1 MGREIKFRAW
11 KLDGGMHKPFDLTNL
26 VSDEYAGESWLNCG
40 HGLHIDHRTGWDSL
54 KIMQYT
60 GLKDKN
66 GKEIYEGDIVSIEHI
81 YYEGIAQYHSKLK
94 ESFRKI
100 GNYVCKYD
108 EGRFVFGN
116 GFNNLEI
123 HNFWKWSQE
132 KEFYYASGDFVKEND
147 SFGYFSKEYFRFL
160 ALEGNIYENQE
171 LITEVKNG

>member
-1 MGREIKFRAW
+1 MSREIKFRAW
-11 KLDGGMHKPFDLTNL
+11 DIKWEFMTAE
-26 VSDEYAGESWLNCG
+26 V
-40 HGLHIDHRTGWDSL
+40 SL
-54 KIMQYT
+54 KDLAEGFAGIYGEDKIVMEYT

-66 GKEIYEGDIVSIEHI
+66 GIKIFEGDVVSIEHI

-147 SFGYFSKEYFRFL
+147 RFGHFSKQYFRFL
-160 ALEGNIYENQE
+160 ALEGNKFENPE
-171 LITEVKNG
+171 LLEVKNG